1 MESSAA
7 PLASGG
13 TIAARRRRLWTA
25 IAKAALGLAL
35 LAALLFWGQIDV
47 EALFQLVRDPAAVF
61 GCLALLLVCLPLG
74 ALRWRVLLGPLGVSI
89 PFVNLLH
96 FFNIGVL
103 ANMFLFGSAGGDAV
117 RGLYAWRATS
127 RTGDRIAMSVLADRL
142 STMFALLFI
151 CLMFSVFNWRRM
163 QQVPA
168 LAALAMSTV
177 IAVMACIIAV
187 GALFA
192 SPRLVSILEARFSR
206 WPLVANLLNRG
217 RALILTLRMNPLAL
231 LAAFVLALTT
241 QILSVFGVLILAEAI
256 NIGTLRLNDLMLV
269 VPLTLAVNALPL
281 TPNGIG
287 IGEAAFDQI
296 CHWLEPTP
304 SSTPYSSIFLAF
316 RLISVLACIPGL
328 ISLVIYRN
336 PPSQGRIDDPLC

>member
-1 MESSAA
+1 MESSAP
-7 PLASGG
+7 PLSSGG
-13 TIAARRRRLWTA
+13 IIAARRRRLCRE
-25 IAKAALGLAL
+25 IAKTVLGLVL
-35 LAALLFWGQIDV
+35 LAALLFWGQIDLK
-47 EALFQLVRDPAAVF
+47 ALSQLVRDPTAVV

-74 ALRWRVLLGPLGVSI
+74 ALRWRVLLRPLGVSI

-103 ANMFLFGSAGGDAV
+103 ANMFLLGSAGGDAV
-117 RGLYAWRATS
+117 RGLYAWRATG
-127 RTGDRIAMSVLADRL
+127 RTGDRIAVSVLADRL

-151 CLMFSVFNWRRM
+151 CLMFSVLNWRRM

-168 LAALAMSTV
+168 LAALAMWIV

-192 SPRLVSILEARFSR
+192 SPHLGSVFEARLSR
-206 WPLVANLLNRG
+206 WPLIANLLNRG

-256 NIGTLRLNDLMLV
+256 KIDTLHVNDLMLA

-287 IGEAAFDQI
+287 IGEVAFDQI

-304 SSTPYSSIFLAF
+304 SSAPYSTIFLAF

-328 ISLVIYRN
+328 ISLAIYRKPN
-336 PPSQGRIDDPLC
+336 LSRPN

>member
-1 MESSAA
+1 
-7 PLASGG
+7 LWSG
-13 TIAARRRRLWTA
+13 
-25 IAKAALGLAL
+25 IAKTALGLAL
-35 LAALLFWGQIDV
+35 LAALLFWGQIDLG
-47 EALFQLVRDPAAVF
+47 ALSQIVRDPAAVV

-74 ALRWRVLLGPLGVSI
+74 ALRWRVLLRPLGVSI

-103 ANMFLFGSAGGDAV
+103 ANMFLLGSAGGDAV
-117 RGLYAWRATS
+117 RGLYAWRATG
-127 RTGDRIAMSVLADRL
+127 RTGDRIAVSVLADRL

-151 CLMFSVFNWRRM
+151 CLMFTLLNWRRM

-168 LAALAMSTV
+168 LATLAMSTV
-177 IAVMACIIAV
+177 VAVNACIIAV
-187 GALFA
+187 LVLFA
-192 SPRLVSILEARFSR
+192 SPRLVSVFEARLLR
-206 WPLVANLLNRG
+206 WPWIANLFNRG
-217 RALILTLRMNPLAL
+217 SALILTLRTNPLAL
-231 LAAFVLALTT
+231 LLAFVLALTT
-241 QILSVFGVLILAEAI
+241 QILSAFGVLILAEAI
-256 NIGTLRLNDLMLV
+256 KIDTLRVNDLMLA

-287 IGEAAFDQI
+287 IGEVAFDQI

-316 RLISVLACIPGL
+316 RLISVLTCIPGL

-336 PPSQGRIDDPLC
+336 PTSRGRIDDTPC